1 MKILGINASPRRSK
15 SQTLKLVKAVLDG
28 AKESGSE
35 TELVDI
41 CTLNI
46 EYCNACGTCF
56 AKGKCNHEDDFDQL
70 YTKIL
75 DSDGLVMGSPNYFHS
90 VTAQMKTMLDRM
102 ADTIHCQLLT
112 GKYGCSVATA
122 GSPAWAE
129 VTDYLNKIL
138 MGFGANV
145 VGQVGA
151 SPRAPGQ
158 LEAAEKK
165 AFMLG
170 QDLTEAIK
178 SKRVY
183 SEQESFHQER
193 RKYFKILVEL
203 NKDIWAHE
211 YEYWRKM
218 GGL

>member
-1 MKILGINASPRRSK
+1 MLAHVDLN

-56 AKGKCNHEDDFDQL
+56 AKGKCIYEDDFDRL

-102 ADTIHCQLLT
+102 ADTIHCSFLLAST
-112 GKYGCSVATA
+112 VALWR
-122 GSPAWAE
+122 PLE
-129 VTDYLNKIL
+129 VQR
-138 MGFGANV
+138 
-145 VGQVGA
+145 GQ
-151 SPRAPGQ
+151 R
-158 LEAAEKK
+158 
-165 AFMLG
+165 
-170 QDLTEAIK
+170 
-178 SKRVY
+178 
-183 SEQESFHQER
+183 
-193 RKYFKILVEL
+193 
-203 NKDIWAHE
+203 
-211 YEYWRKM
+211 
-218 GGL
+218 